1 MHFLSN
7 FIKINLEMVVVS
19 MNKIEEYI
27 NKSNSTDLKHSYMD
41 ACSNKDFYKYISSL
55 PIEEDIL
62 MKYTSTLEE
71 CFDEYSNCKSCK
83 SFNMCKNKV
92 SGYCLTPEVEE
103 KSLNFSYICCDK
115 KAKIDEEEKYLQN
128 IKYYDIPQEIRKA
141 SFKDLYNDD
150 TARVPIMKYIKDFV
164 KNYGKKDNLK
174 GLYLHGSFGSGKT
187 YLVAALLN
195 DMAKK
200 KVKCACVYYPEFLR
214 DLKASFKTDY
224 EEKFRYI
231 KKVPLLLL
239 DDIGAE
245 NVSNFSRDEILGP
258 ILQYRME
265 ENLPTFFTSNLT
277 LEELENNLAITSS
290 GVDKLKA
297 KRIVER
303 IKQLTVPIELISK
316 NRRS

>member
-1 MHFLSN
+1 
-7 FIKINLEMVVVS
+7 MVD
-19 MNKIEEYI
+19 MKEYI
-27 NKSNSTDLKHSYMD
+27 DKTNITNLKHSYMD
-41 ACSNKDFYKYISSL
+41 ACSNKEFYEYVSSL

-71 CFDEYSNCKSCK
+71 AFLENKNCKNCKSLT
-83 SFNMCKNKV
+83 SCKNKV
-92 SGYCLTPEVEE
+92 CGYCFTPEKKE
-103 KSLNFSYICCDK
+103 KGIAFSYVSCVK
-115 KAKIDEEEKYLQN
+115 KNKKDEEDKYLQN
-128 IKYYDIPQEIRKA
+128 IQYYDVPKEIRKA
-141 SFKDLYNDD
+141 SFKNLYNDD
-150 TARVPIMKYIKDFV
+150 TARVPVMKYIKDFV
-164 KNYGKKDNLK
+164 KNYGKKENIK
-174 GLYLHGSFGSGKT
+174 GLYLNGSFGSGKT

-200 KVKCACVYYPEFLR
+200 GIKCACVYYPEFLR

-224 EEKFRYI
+224 EEKFKYI

-277 LEELENNLAITSS
+277 LEELETNLAITTS
-290 GVDKLKA
+290 GVDKVKA
-297 KRIVER
+297 KRIIER
-303 IKQLTVPIELISK
+303 IKQLTVSIELVSE
-316 NRRS
+316 NRRN